1 MSGSIRGGGP
11 TIADALRRSEARCGA
26 ALGYIGPEG
35 ERTYA
40 ELASGARRAAQALI
54 ERDVGPGDR
63 VVLVAENGLDFLE
76 WTFAIA
82 WCGAVLV
89 PLNWRL
95 APREVAGLFAL
106 CEPRAVVRQSGFE
119 ALVDAVLVDTAL
131 AGDGLSNR
139 VAIDVLDAAERAR
152 VEAGAPHPAD
162 ENDLAHLYCT
172 SGTTGE
178 PKGVELTHRNVCQ
191 HALHAI
197 CELELS
203 DRDVWGHVAPMFHL
217 ADAWAT
223 VAMTF
228 VGGVHTALPRFESC
242 ATLELFEQRRVTVT
256 NLVPTMLALMV
267 ADPTISARDLSAF
280 RLVLSGGASIAPET
294 VRRVEAAFRCEYV
307 QTYGMTETSPYLT
320 LSRLGPTERALSE
333 DDQFRYRARTGRP
346 FLGID
351 LEVVDA
357 DGTQV
362 PRDDATVGE
371 IRVRGATVMRG
382 YWRRPD
388 LTAEVLR
395 EGWLYTG
402 DLARIEPRGFVEIVD
417 RAKDMVVTGGENVY
431 TTEVENALFEH
442 HAIVEAAVYGE
453 PDPIWGE
460 IVCAAVVLRDGE
472 GSDAEA
478 LGRHCRARLA
488 AYKCPRRFRIL
499 DGLPRT
505 GSGKIAKR
513 LLRGGSD

>member
-1 MSGSIRGGGP
+1 VTGGGP
-11 TIADALRRSEARCGA
+11 TIADALLRSEARCGDA
-26 ALGYIGPEG
+26 RGYVGPEG
-35 ERTYA
+35 ERSYG
-40 ELASGARRAAQALI
+40 ELASGARRAAQTLI
-54 ERDVGPGDR
+54 ERGVRPGDR
-63 VVLVAENGLDFLE
+63 VVLAAENGLDFLE
-76 WTFAIA
+76 WTFAVA

-106 CEPRAVVRQSGFE
+106 CEPCAVVRQSVFDE
-119 ALVDAVLVDTAL
+119 LIDAALDA
-131 AGDGLSNR
+131 GSGS
-139 VAIDVLDAAERAR
+139 VAVLDAADRAS
-152 VEAGAPHPAD
+152 VEAGPPHPSC

-191 HALHAI
+191 HALYAI
-197 CELELS
+197 CELELT

-223 VAMTF
+223 VAITF
-228 VGGVHTALPRFESC
+228 AGGVHTALPRFEPR
-242 ATLELFEQRRVTVT
+242 ATLELFERSRVTVT

-267 ADPTISARDLSAF
+267 ADESIGARDLSAF

-320 LSRLGPTERALSE
+320 LSRLGPTERALPE
-333 DDQFRYRARTGRP
+333 DERFRYRARTGRP
-346 FLGID
+346 FLGIE

-357 DGTQV
+357 NGNQV

-371 IRVRGATVMRG
+371 IRVRGATVTRG

-388 LTAEVLR
+388 LTEQVLR
-395 EGWLYTG
+395 DGWLYTG

-442 HAIVEAAVYGE
+442 HAVIEAAVYGE

-513 LLRGGSD
+513 LLREGSDGGTRAS